1 MFPNRFSSMMTLTIQ
16 LTSTLQAMKQ
26 WQLIILLFN
35 GFHRTA
41 ICLCVFNKA
50 KGRISKRVFQE
61 NKAYKARQ
69 IFWKTNISNPLIPTR
84 TCGYRG
90 VGNVIFSKSLT
101 SFLFLKHPFWDSP
114 FAVSPTNSFLTLF
127 RVGGEG
133 KCKKAPHY
141 FPSTLSDF

>member
-1 MFPNRFSSMMTLTIQ
+1 MFPNRFSSMMKVTIQ

-41 ICLCVFNKA
+41 ICLCVVNKA
-50 KGRISKRVFQE
+50 NGRISKRVFQE
-61 NKAYKARQ
+61 NKVRQ

-84 TCGYRG
+84 TCAYQG
-90 VGNVIFSKSLT
+90 VRNVIFSKSLT
-101 SFLFLKHPFWDSP
+101 SLLFLKHPFGDSP
-114 FAVSPTNSFLTLF
+114 FAVSPTNSVLTLF
-127 RVGGEG
+127 RMEGEG
-133 KCKKAPHY
+133 KCKKAPYY

>member
-1 MFPNRFSSMMTLTIQ
+1 MLPNRFSSMMTVTIQ

-41 ICLCVFNKA
+41 IYLCDVNKA

-61 NKAYKARQ
+61 NKARQ

-84 TCGYRG
+84 TCAYQG
-90 VGNVIFSKSLT
+90 VRNVIFSKSLT
-101 SFLFLKHPFWDSP
+101 SFLFLKLPFWDSP
-114 FAVSPTNSFLTLF
+114 FAESPTNSFLTLF
-127 RVGGEG
+127 RMGGEG

-141 FPSTLSDF
+141 FPSTLSEF

>member
-1 MFPNRFSSMMTLTIQ
+1 MLPNRFSSMMTVTIQ

-41 ICLCVFNKA
+41 IYLCVVNKA

-61 NKAYKARQ
+61 NKARQ

-84 TCGYRG
+84 TCAYQG
-90 VGNVIFSKSLT
+90 VRNVIFSKSLT

-127 RVGGEG
+127 RMGGEG

-141 FPSTLSDF
+141 FPSTLSDFKF

>member
-1 MFPNRFSSMMTLTIQ
+1 MLPNRFSSMMTVTIQ

-41 ICLCVFNKA
+41 IYLCVVNKA

-61 NKAYKARQ
+61 NKARQ

-84 TCGYRG
+84 TCAYQG
-90 VGNVIFSKSLT
+90 VRNVIFSNSLT

-127 RVGGEG
+127 RMGGEG